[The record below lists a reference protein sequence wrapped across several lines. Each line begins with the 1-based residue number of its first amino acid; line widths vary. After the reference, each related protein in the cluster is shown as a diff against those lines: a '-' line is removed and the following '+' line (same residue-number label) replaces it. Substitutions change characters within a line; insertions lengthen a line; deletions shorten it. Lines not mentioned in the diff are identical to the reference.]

1 MSQPIATFRYN
12 PGIVFGIVGLIVLVG
27 LTAGLV
33 YSAMTNTSQD
43 NALGTL
49 LSVESTTIML
59 WLTSLLFA
67 VMIPFAIAM
76 IVQST
81 KKPRQV
87 VLTETHIIAPPHTF
101 SKVTIEIAFSD
112 IETLSVFSLRGR
124 RILSLKHAD
133 GGLTIQ
139 DICVRPYAEFQR
151 LVDTIEERLAAVR
164 ADL

>member
-12 PGIVFGIVGLIVLVG
+12 PGMVLSVAGLICLTG
-27 LTAGLV
+27 LTAGLI
-33 YSAMTNTSQD
+33 YIAATNTNQD

-49 LSVESTTIML
+49 LSVQSTTIVL

-101 SKVTIEIAFSD
+101 NKVTKEIAFSD
-112 IETLSVFSLRGR
+112 IETLSILNLRGR
-124 RILSLKHAD
+124 RILSLQHAD
-133 GGLTIQ
+133 GGLIIQ
-139 DICVRPYAEFQR
+139 DTCVRPYAEFQR
-151 LVDTIEERLAAVR
+151 LVDTIEKRLAAVR